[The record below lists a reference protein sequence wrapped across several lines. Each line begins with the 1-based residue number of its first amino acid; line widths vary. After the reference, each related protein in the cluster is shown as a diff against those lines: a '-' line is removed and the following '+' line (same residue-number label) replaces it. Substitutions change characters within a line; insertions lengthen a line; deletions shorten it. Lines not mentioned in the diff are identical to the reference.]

1 MMIDIRATGL
11 GTHAF
16 ADRLLDEHDVSVLA
30 GEAFGA
36 SAAGF
41 VRLSLTVD
49 AERLREACRRIERCA
64 QECQG
69 ESRLAAR
76 PLNGMTS

>member
-1 MMIDIRATGL
+1 
-11 GTHAF
+11 
-16 ADRLLDEHDVSVLA
+16 
-30 GEAFGA
+30 
-36 SAAGF
+36 
-41 VRLSLTVD
+41 VD

-69 ESRLAAR
+69 EARLAAR